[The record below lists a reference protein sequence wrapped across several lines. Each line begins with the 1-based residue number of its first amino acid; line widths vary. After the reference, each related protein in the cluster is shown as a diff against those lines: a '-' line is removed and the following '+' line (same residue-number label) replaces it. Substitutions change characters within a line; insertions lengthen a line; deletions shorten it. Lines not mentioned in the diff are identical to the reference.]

1 MGEKFILFSKRS
13 HFIRY
18 IYDKSSVKTDAIVE
32 TKKEEEKEE
41 KDVNA
46 SKKEN

>member
-1 MGEKFILFSKRS
+1 M
-13 HFIRY
+13 
-18 IYDKSSVKTDAIVE
+18 YDKNSVKTEAIVD
-32 TKKEEEKEE
+32 TKKEEGKEE

>member
-1 MGEKFILFSKRS
+1 M
-13 HFIRY
+13 
-18 IYDKSSVKTDAIVE
+18 YDKSKTEAIVE